1 MSAICQ
7 SFHVETQNFASP
19 NVVDKRLHCFI
30 PYTEL
35 TLNIYSDKN
44 KTDTT

>member
-7 SFHVETQNFASP
+7 SFHVKTQNLASP
-19 NVVDKRLHCFI
+19 HVVDKRLHYFI
-30 PYTEL
+30 SYTEL
-35 TLNIYSDKN
+35 TLNIYFKKN